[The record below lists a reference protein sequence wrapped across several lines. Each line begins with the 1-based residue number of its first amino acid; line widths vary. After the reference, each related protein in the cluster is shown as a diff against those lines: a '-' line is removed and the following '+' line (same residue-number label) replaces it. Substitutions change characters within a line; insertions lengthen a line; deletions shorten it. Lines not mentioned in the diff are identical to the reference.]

1 METTIIERIRY
12 IIEQEGESPRSF
24 SNLIKFNY
32 STLNN
37 YLTGRRN
44 TIDSELIRRIILSF
58 DNISAEWLLL
68 GKGKML
74 NSERKKDIENNVV
87 NNTFDES
94 QYVSMK
100 KYERI
105 VNLFGQTASEL
116 KEMALENKRLYEEI
130 RNLKGQLKLAKY
142 A

>member
-1 METTIIERIRY
+1 MTKEVTTILDRIK
-12 IIEQEGESPRSF
+12 S
-24 SNLIKFNY
+24 LIKEQGLSDRAF
-32 STLNN
+32 SMSIGIPPMTLSSMFK
-37 YLTGRRN
+37 RN
-44 TIDSELIRRIILSF
+44 SDPSALFIATIITVYPKV
-58 DNISAEWLLL
+58 SAEWLLR
-68 GKGKML
+68 GEGEMYKTV
-74 NSERKKDIENNVV
+74 SENN
-87 NNTFDES
+87 NIDES
-94 QYVSMK
+94 QYVSIK